1 MSFPKVEECLPKN
14 WTLFFGGKWQEPQ
27 DGEYQEIYSPG
38 DGKVIKKV
46 AFAGAKDTAA
56 AIEAAQAA
64 FPAWRAVP
72 SLERGKKLRKVA
84 DILRQH
90 ADELAL
96 LDAYNTGNPVSMM
109 KADAFFAADNV
120 DMFAGLIPAVQG
132 ETTHLD
138 DTTFNYTLREPLGVV
153 ARIVASNHPLMFTA
167 NRLAAPIAMGNTVVI
182 KLPDQAPLS
191 GLRFAELLDGIFP
204 PGVLNILSG
213 GVDCGK
219 VLSTHPLVRKVTLI
233 GSVPTGK
240 AIQKAAA
247 DTLKLTSYEL
257 GGKNALIAYPDAD
270 LERLVNSIVAG
281 MNFGWCG
288 QSCGSTS
295 RVFLHEALHDEV
307 LDRVREKIATAFKPG
322 NPIDPKTTMG
332 ALVSKAAQDRVL
344 RYVDVAK
351 KDGARLV
358 LGGKVPEAADTKG
371 GYFVEPT
378 VFADVSQKMR
388 IANEEVFGPIVSILK
403 WTDEE
408 QLFKDVNAVEYGL
421 TGAVFTSDIKTMQTA
436 VRRIEAGTVWV
447 NTVGTHFFSMPFGG
461 YKQSGIGRDDCFEE
475 LRDMTQC
482 KAVHVKL

>member
-1 MSFPKVEECLPKN
+1 MPFPKVEDCLPKE
-14 WTLFFGGKWQEPQ
+14 WDLFYGGKWNEPQ
-27 DGEYQEIYSPG
+27 DGDLREIFSPG
-38 DGKVIKKV
+38 DGKVIRKV
-46 AFAGAKDTAA
+46 AFAGAKDTVA
-56 AIEAAQAA
+56 AIEAARAA

-72 SLERGKKLRKVA
+72 SLERGKRVRKVA
-84 DILRQH
+84 EILRNH

-96 LDAYNTGNPVSMM
+96 LDAYNTGNPVLMM
-109 KADAFFAADNV
+109 RKDAFSAADTV
-120 DMFAGLIPAVQG
+120 DMFAGLIPAIQG

-138 DTTFNYTLREPLGVV
+138 DSTFNYTLREPLGVV

-167 NRLAAPIAMGNTVVI
+167 NRLAAPLAMGNTVVI
-182 KLPDQAPLS
+182 KLPEQAPLS
-191 GLRFAELLDGIFP
+191 GLRLAELLADVFP

-213 GVDCGK
+213 GADCGRI
-219 VLSTHPLVRKVTLI
+219 LSTHRLVAKVTLV

-247 DTLKLTSYEL
+247 DTLKLTSFEL

-270 LERLVNSIVAG
+270 LEKLVKGIVAG
-281 MNFGWCG
+281 MNFSWCG

-295 RVFLHEALHDEV
+295 RAFLHDSLHDEV
-307 LDRVREKIATAFKPG
+307 LERVRDMVASSFQPG
-322 NPIDPKTTMG
+322 DPISRETTMG

-344 RYVDVAK
+344 RYVGIAK
-351 KDGARLV
+351 DDGARLV
-358 LGGKVPEAADTKG
+358 LGGKVPETANKG

-378 VFADVSQKMR
+378 IFAGVSQSMR
-388 IANEEVFGPIVSILK
+388 IANEEVFGPILSVLR
-403 WTDEE
+403 WTDEK

-421 TGAVFTSDIKTMQTA
+421 TGAVFTSEIKTMQTA

-447 NTVGTHFFSMPFGG
+447 NTVGTHFFGMPFGG

>member
-1 MSFPKVEECLPKN
+1 MSFPKVEDCLPKN
-14 WTLFFGGKWQEPQ
+14 WGLFYGGEWHEPQ
-27 DGEYQEIYSPG
+27 DGDYQEVFSPG

-46 AFAGAKDTAA
+46 AFAGAQDTAA
-56 AIEAAQAA
+56 AIEAAHAA

-72 SLERGKKLRKVA
+72 SLDRGKSLRKVA
-84 DILRQH
+84 DILRKH

-96 LDAYNTGNPVSMM
+96 LDSHNTGNPVSMM
-109 KADAFFAADNV
+109 RNDALSAADTV

-138 DTTFNYTLREPLGVV
+138 DSTFNYTLREPLGVV
-153 ARIVASNHPLMFTA
+153 ARLVASNHPLMFTA

-182 KLPDQAPLS
+182 KTPEQAPLS
-191 GLRFAELLDGIFP
+191 ALRLAELLKDVFP
-204 PGVLNILSG
+204 SGVLNILPG
-213 GVDCGK
+213 GVECGK
-219 VLSTHPLVRKVTLI
+219 VLSTHRLVAKVTLI

-270 LERLVNSIVAG
+270 IDRLVNGIVAG
-281 MNFGWCG
+281 MNFAWCG

-295 RVFLHEALHDEV
+295 RVFLHHSLHDQV
-307 LDRVREKIATAFKPG
+307 LEQVRDKIAKSFKPG

-344 RYVDVAK
+344 RYVDIAK
-351 KDGARLV
+351 KEGARLV
-358 LGGKVPEAADTKG
+358 LGGKIPEADGTKG

-378 VFADVSQKMR
+378 IFADVKQSMR

-408 QLFKDVNAVEYGL
+408 TLFEEVNAVEYGL

-482 KAVHVKL
+482 KAVHVRL

>member
-1 MSFPKVEECLPKN
+1 MSFPNIEECLPKN
-14 WTLFFGGKWQEPQ
+14 WSLFFGGKWQEPQ
-27 DGEYQEIYSPG
+27 DGEYLEIYSPG

-46 AFAGAKDTAA
+46 AFAGAKDAA
-56 AIEAAQAA
+56 AAVEAAQAA
-64 FPAWRAVP
+64 FPAWRA
-72 SLERGKKLRKVA
+72 
-84 DILRQH
+84 H

-109 KADAFFAADNV
+109 KADAFSAADVV

-138 DTTFNYTLREPLGVV
+138 DSTFNYTLREPLGVV

-182 KLPDQAPLS
+182 KLPEQAPLS
-191 GLRFAELLDGIFP
+191 GLRFSELVDGIFP
-204 PGVLNILSG
+204 SGVLNILSG
-213 GVDCGK
+213 GLDCGK
-219 VLSTHPLVRKVTLI
+219 VLSTHPLVKKVTLI

-270 LERLVNSIVAG
+270 LERLTNSIVAG

-307 LDRVREKIATAFKPG
+307 LDRVRDKVANSFKPG

-344 RYVDVAK
+344 RYVEVAK
-351 KDGARLV
+351 QDRARLV
-358 LGGKVPEAADTKG
+358 LGVRVPEAADTKG

-378 VFADVSQKMR
+378 IFADVNQKMR
-388 IANEEVFGPIVSILK
+388 IANEEVFGPILSILK

-436 VRRIEAGTVWV
+436 VRRIQAGTVWV

>member
-1 MSFPKVEECLPKN
+1 MSLPKIEECLPKHY
-14 WTLFFGGKWQEPQ
+14 TLFYNGSWHEPQ
-27 DGEYQEIYSPG
+27 DGDYREIFSPG
-38 DGKVIKKV
+38 DGKVINKV
-46 AFAGAKDTAA
+46 AFAGTKDTTAA
-56 AIEAAQAA
+56 VEAAHAA
-64 FPAWRAVP
+64 FSAWRAVP
-72 SLERGKKLRKVA
+72 SLARGKKVRKLA
-84 DILRQH
+84 EILRLH
-90 ADELAL
+90 AEELAL

-109 KADAFFAADNV
+109 KADATSAADVV
-120 DMFAGLIPAVQG
+120 DMFAGLIPAVHG

-138 DTTFNYTLREPLGVV
+138 NSTFNYTLREPVGVV
-153 ARIVASNHPLMFTA
+153 ARIVASNHPLMFLA
-167 NRLAAPIAMGNTVVI
+167 NRLAAPLAMGNTVVV

-191 GLRFAELLDGIFP
+191 GLRLAELLDGVFP
-204 PGVLNILSG
+204 PGVVSILSG
-213 GVDCGK
+213 GLECGK
-219 VLSTHPLVRKVTLI
+219 VLSTHTLVRKVTLI
-233 GSVPTGK
+233 GSVATGK

-257 GGKNALIAYPDAD
+257 GGKNALIAYADAD
-270 LERLVNSIVAG
+270 IDRLVNAIVAG

-295 RVFLHEALHDEV
+295 RAFLHESLYDKV
-307 LDRVREKIATAFKPG
+307 LGLVRDKIATSFTPG

-344 RYVDVAK
+344 RYIDIGK

-358 LGGKVPEAADTKG
+358 LGGNVPKSPSTEG

-378 VFADVSQKMR
+378 LFADVNQSMR
-388 IANEEVFGPIVSILK
+388 IANEEVFGPILSILK
-403 WTDEE
+403 WDDEE

-421 TGAVFTSDIKTMQTA
+421 TGAVFTSDIKKMQVA

-447 NTVGTHFFSMPFGG
+447 NTVGKHFFSMPFGG

-482 KAVHVKL
+482 KAVHVLL

>member
-1 MSFPKVEECLPKN
+1 MSLPKIDECLPKH
-14 WTLFFGGKWQEPQ
+14 WGLFYGGKWHEPH
-27 DGEYQEIYSPG
+27 DGDHREIFSPG
-38 DGKVIKKV
+38 DGKVIRKV
-46 AFAGAKDTAA
+46 AFAGEKDTAA
-56 AIEAAQAA
+56 AIEAAHAA

-84 DILRQH
+84 DILRTH

-96 LDAYNTGNPVSMM
+96 LDAYNTGNPVIMM
-109 KADAFFAADNV
+109 RGDALFAADTV

-138 DTTFNYTLREPLGVV
+138 DSTFNYTLREPLGVV
-153 ARIVASNHPLMFTA
+153 TRIVASNHPLMFAA

-182 KLPDQAPLS
+182 KAPEQAPLS
-191 GLRFAELLDGIFP
+191 ALRLAELLEDVFP

-213 GVDCGK
+213 GLECGK
-219 VLSTHPLVRKVTLI
+219 TLSTHRLVSKVTLI

-247 DTLKLTSYEL
+247 DTLKLTSFEL

-270 LERLVNSIVAG
+270 HNRLVDAIIAG

-295 RVFLHEALHDEV
+295 RVFLHDSLHD
-307 LDRVREKIATAFKPG
+307 KILERIQDQIAKRFRPG
-322 NPIDPKTTMG
+322 NPLDPKTTMG
-332 ALVSKAAQDRVL
+332 ALVSEAAQARVL
-344 RYVDVAK
+344 KYVEIGK
-351 KDGARLV
+351 NDGARLL
-358 LGGKVPEAADTKG
+358 LGGRIPDSTDTQG

-378 VFADVSQKMR
+378 IFAGVTQKMR

-403 WTDEE
+403 WNDEE
-408 QLFKDVNAVEYGL
+408 KLFEDVNAVDYGL

>member
-1 MSFPKVEECLPKN
+1 MSFPSIEESLPKN
-14 WTLFFGGKWQEPQ
+14 WSLFYDGKWQEPQ
-27 DGEYQEIYSPG
+27 DGDYREIYSPG

-46 AFAGAKDTAA
+46 AFAGEKDTTL
-56 AIEAAQAA
+56 AIEAAHAA

-72 SLERGKKLRKVA
+72 SLQRAKTVRKVA
-84 DILRQH
+84 EILRQH

-96 LDAYNTGNPVSMM
+96 LDSYNTGNPVSMM
-109 KADAFFAADNV
+109 RADAFSSADVV
-120 DMFAGLIPAVQG
+120 DMFAGLVPAVQG

-138 DTTFNYTLREPLGVV
+138 DSTFNYTLREPLGVV

-182 KLPDQAPLS
+182 KLPEQAPLS
-191 GLRFAELLDGIFP
+191 GLRLAELLEGVFP

-213 GVDCGK
+213 GIECGK
-219 VLSTHPLVRKVTLI
+219 VLSTHRLVRKVTLI

-257 GGKNALIAYPDAD
+257 GGKNALIAYADAD
-270 LERLVNSIVAG
+270 LDRLVNAIVAG

-295 RVFLHEALHDEV
+295 RVFLHDSLHDEV
-307 LDRVREKIATAFKPG
+307 LERVRDKIATAFTPG

-344 RYVDVAK
+344 GYVEVAK

-358 LGGKVPEAADTKG
+358 LGGKVPEAAETKG

-378 VFADVSQKMR
+378 VFANVTQSMR

-408 QLFKDVNAVEYGL
+408 QLFRDVNAVEYGL

-447 NTVGTHFFSMPFGG
+447 NTVGAHFFSMPFGG
-461 YKQSGIGRDDCFEE
+461 YKQSGTGRDDCFEE